1 MSRTRLGIRI
11 ATVLLLAGLGAQGAL
26 AFDLQ
31 ISGSITQEIG
41 VKLSGKRN
49 ENNAA
54 GNPFNGVAEPYRG
67 LGSPGMG
74 NASSGQMASPPNP

>member
-1 MSRTRLGIRI
+1 MGKTRIGIKLG
-11 ATVLLLAGLGAQGAL
+11 AVLLLGALGTQGAL

-54 GNPFNGVAEPYRG
+54 GNPFNGVAEPYGG
-67 LGSPGMG
+67 LGSAMRGSG
-74 NASSGQMASPPNP
+74 SDVSSGSAPER

>member
-1 MSRTRLGIRI
+1 MGKTRLVIKIG
-11 ATVLLLAGLGAQGAL
+11 TVLLLGALGTQGAL

-54 GNPFNGVAEPYRG
+54 GNPYNGVAEPYHG
-67 LGSPGMG
+67 LGSAGAG
-74 NASSGQMASPPNP
+74 SAFSGSSGNQSNH